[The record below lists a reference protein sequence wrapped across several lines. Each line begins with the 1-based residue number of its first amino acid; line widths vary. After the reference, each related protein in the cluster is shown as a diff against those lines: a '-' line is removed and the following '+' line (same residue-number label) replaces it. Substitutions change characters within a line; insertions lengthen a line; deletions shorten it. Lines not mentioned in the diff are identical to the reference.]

1 MYTEPHS
8 VFGESIRDRREKV
21 RRKGEEMEIGTRR
34 KRDWCWS
41 VPLFSKE
48 MVSVVQCCLPLRGK
62 DLLSSKSR
70 LEHTDTH
77 IDSGREREREGE
89 KKGRKENR
97 KRKKENR

>member
-1 MYTEPHS
+1 
-8 VFGESIRDRREKV
+8 
-21 RRKGEEMEIGTRR
+21 MEIGTWRE
-34 KRDWCWS
+34 RDCCWS

-77 IDSGREREREGE
+77 IDLGEREREREEGNE
-89 KKGRKENR
+89 RKENEG
-97 KRKKENR
+97 K

>member
-1 MYTEPHS
+1 
-8 VFGESIRDRREKV
+8 
-21 RRKGEEMEIGTRR
+21 MEIETWR

-77 IDSGREREREGE
+77 IDLGERERRRE
-89 KKGRKENR
+89 
-97 KRKKENR
+97 

>member
-1 MYTEPHS
+1 
-8 VFGESIRDRREKV
+8 
-21 RRKGEEMEIGTRR
+21 MEIGTWR

-77 IDSGREREREGE
+77 IDLEERE
-89 KKGRKENR
+89 KKGTKENR